1 MNEAIHFVTY
11 HILVIR
17 EILETNTNVDKNKFQ
32 NAKVFQSAHQ
42 PTGHALTQFSNL
54 SSGSQPP
61 PPTYHTTGG
70 AGGTIIW
77 GGGGSRP
84 TPHHTNGNVH

>member
-1 MNEAIHFVTY
+1 MNEAIHSVTY

-54 SSGSQPP
+54 SSASQPHP
-61 PPTYHTTGG
+61 PIDHTTGG
-70 AGGTIIW
+70 GGA
-77 GGGGSRP
+77 S
-84 TPHHTNGNVH
+84 